1 MELKNYRDLDI
12 DGDLCSD
19 VIEAGFLDPNNDGI
33 LGNNPVTVNNGQVT
47 SATGY
52 TQILYYRC
60 SYSYNYTN
68 SFANL

>member
-1 MELKNYRDLDI
+1 MTLILMELKNYRDLDI

-33 LGNNPVTVNNGQVT
+33 LGNNPVTVNTNGQVT

-52 TQILYYRC
+52 NPN
-60 SYSYNYTN
+60 SNYTT
-68 SFANL
+68 AAL